1 MTGPNVPKWFRGIL
15 KFSAGSNIIGTIW
28 IFVIMFVMTGDV
40 FGRLLFNS
48 PIAGTPE
55 IVRVSLVGILFL
67 QLADTFWTGRV
78 IRCDV
83 VTDKMSVKGR
93 TVIDIISYLL
103 GTAIF
108 VILFIASLPATIQV
122 WKLLEYE
129 GEGALRVP
137 IYPIRTLILIG
148 SSLTA
153 ILFAYRLYESIQALF
168 RGKREDVR

>member
-1 MTGPNVPKWFRGIL
+1 MTDPSYPKWFRGVL
-15 KFSAGSNIIGTIW
+15 KVSAGSNILGTIW

-40 FGRLLFNS
+40 LGRLLLNS

-83 VTDKMSVKGR
+83 VTDKMGAKGK
-93 TVIDIISYLL
+93 TVIDVISYLL
-103 GTAIF
+103 GTAMF

-148 SSLTA
+148 SGLTA
-153 ILFAYRLYESIQALF
+153 ILFAYRLYQSVQILWG
-168 RGKREDVR
+168 RKRAGVL

>member
-1 MTGPNVPKWFRGIL
+1 MTDPNVPKWFKGIL
-15 KFSAGSNIIGTIW
+15 KLSAGSNIVGTIW
-28 IFVIMFVMTGDV
+28 IFVIMFIMTGDV

-83 VTDKMSVKGR
+83 ITNKMSPKGR

-103 GTAIF
+103 GTAMF

-129 GEGALRVP
+129 GEGALRIP

-148 SSLTA
+148 SGLTA
-153 ILFAYRLYESIQALF
+153 ILFAYRLYESVQIIL
-168 RGKREDVR
+168 RGKQKEVH